1 MNTETKIFLKKKFK
15 GYYSRHRIPAPPEV
29 DRREFGVGTL
39 SDKIKIRHKSFKTER
54 DLGNFLRREAP
65 YYISYST
72 AYYEFPQNQPMETK
86 NWLGAEL
93 IFDLDI
99 KMDLLN
105 SSKLVRVRDETLNLV
120 DFLVTDFGIPKKDIQ
135 VNFSGSKGY
144 HIHVL
149 NEEVKKLGGEERR
162 EIVDYVSGDIDF
174 MDYLEPD
181 RDVNTGE
188 EIITGPKKGDAGWY
202 GRIYAGLHNFIRD
215 SPIED
220 LMEVKGIGKKKA
232 ESIYRNKKKIL
243 DELERGRY
251 NYIPQIITIDLHSSQ
266 RPDPNVKEYDMIKNV
281 SSPLVQKIIDEK
293 AVKTLAAEDT
303 DKMVTIDTS
312 RLIRLPETIHGGSGL
327 IAKKVKNL
335 EEFDPLTEAVAF
347 GEEKIRIDLKDK
359 VSRFEIGGARFGPL
373 HGTVEVPEFVGMYL
387 LLKGLGDILQ

>member
-15 GYYSRHRIPAPPEV
+15 EYYSRHRIQAPPEV
-29 DRREFGVGTL
+29 ERREFGVGTL
-39 SDKIKIRHKSFKTER
+39 SDKIKIRHKSFKTEKE
-54 DLGNFLRREAP
+54 LSNFLRREAP

-72 AYYEFPQNQPMETK
+72 AYYEFPQNQPMEAK

-120 DFLVTDFGIPKKDIQ
+120 DFLITDFGIPKKDIQ

-149 NEEVKKLGGEERR
+149 NDEVRKLLGEERR
-162 EIVDYVSGDIDF
+162 EIVDYVSGGIDF
-174 MDYLEPD
+174 KDYLEPD
-181 RDVNTGE
+181 RDTDTGT

-202 GRIYAGLHNFIRD
+202 GRIYTGLYNFIRD
-215 SPIED
+215 SSIEN
-220 LMEVKGIGKKKA
+220 LMTVKGIGRKKA
-232 ESIYRNKKKIL
+232 ESIHKNKKKIL

-281 SSPLVQKIIDEK
+281 SSPIVQKIIDEK

-312 RLIRLPETIHGGSGL
+312 RLIRLPDTIHGGSGL
-327 IAKKVKNL
+327 IAKNVRDL
-335 EEFDPLTEAVAF
+335 EKFNPLTEAIAF
-347 GEEKIRIDLKDK
+347 GEEEITIELKEK
-359 VSRFEIGGARFGPL
+359 VPEFEMGGQSFGPF
-373 HGTVEVPEFVGMYL
+373 HGTVKVPEFAGIYL
-387 LLKGLGDILQ
+387 LLKSGGDILQ